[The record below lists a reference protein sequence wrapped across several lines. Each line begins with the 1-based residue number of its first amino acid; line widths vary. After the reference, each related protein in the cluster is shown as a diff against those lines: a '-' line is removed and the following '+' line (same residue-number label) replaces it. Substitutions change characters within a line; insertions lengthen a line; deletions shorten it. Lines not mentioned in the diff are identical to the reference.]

1 MKSEAL
7 SDSHTNLH
15 DFLSSHESQY
25 GRNGQSVGSYRK
37 CSGID
42 DKVTTVDVFI
52 SDCHAVDSLH
62 IQITTTNNRF
72 VTRFLVDLLNAD
84 AKVGMLCAEG
94 IVTLQ
99 RKRNYGV

>member
-1 MKSEAL
+1 MSRFSHQMLGLL
-7 SDSHTNLH
+7 SAVSNLH

-25 GRNGQSVGSYRK
+25 GRNGQSVGSYRN

-62 IQITTTNNRF
+62 IQITTTDKRF

-84 AKVGMLCAEG
+84 AQSRHVVHRDA
-94 IVTLQ
+94 TT
-99 RKRNYGV
+99 